1 MLITP
6 AVPGDLDTL
15 IAFRDEAARWL
26 AARGIDQWVSPWPSE
41 DLMAEGML
49 RNIRAG
55 ETFIVWDEDGTPAAT
70 TTVDRWANPDLWTDA
85 ERAEPALYTHKLTVA
100 RAYAGRELGA
110 GLLDWAGSRAAKS
123 GAMWLRLDVWTTN
136 EELQRY
142 YLRHGFTH
150 VRTVVLP
157 HNPSGA
163 LFQRPARILPTP
175 DLQEASASLARSKIV
190 SLRIESRP
198 GNASA

>member
-6 AVPGDLDTL
+6 AVPSDLETL

-26 AARGIDQWVSPWPSE
+26 AARGIDQWSSAWPSD

-55 ETFIVWDEDGTPAAT
+55 ETFILWDDDGTPAAT
-70 TTVDRWANPDLWTDA
+70 ITVDRWANPDLWNEA
-85 ERAEPALYTHKLTVA
+85 ERAEPALYVHKLTVA
-100 RAYAGRELGA
+100 RAYAGRALGA
-110 GLLDWAGSRAAKS
+110 ELLDWAGSQAARE
-123 GAMWLRLDVWTTN
+123 GATWLRLDVWTTN

-150 VRTVVLP
+150 IRTVVLA

-163 LFQRPARILPTP
+163 LFQRPARTAPTP
-175 DLQEASASLARSKIV
+175 HLQHTPAPTARARSTAH
-190 SLRIESRP
+190 R
-198 GNASA
+198 G